1 MPLARLELATPE
13 RVRILSPLCLPNF
26 TTEAITKLMS
36 KPFTKYDFI
45 TDLDYGKASEKTIA
59 GILGL
64 SSKEFEVKTE
74 RNWWTK
80 TGNIAIELEYK
91 GKPSGLNITEATY
104 WVHVLQEADEP
115 FCFVIIPVKKLKILV
130 NKLIKSGEEPR
141 MVGDGNN
148 SKCLI
153 VKKEILLNY
162 ELYREESNGKKTKS

>member
-1 MPLARLELATPE
+1 
-13 RVRILSPLCLPNF
+13 
-26 TTEAITKLMS
+26 MS
-36 KPFTKYDFI
+36 TPFTKYDFI
-45 TDLDYGKASEKTIA
+45 TDLAYGKASEKTIA
-59 GILGL
+59 NILGL

-104 WVHVLQEADEP
+104 WAHVLQEPDGL

>member
-1 MPLARLELATPE
+1 
-13 RVRILSPLCLPNF
+13 
-26 TTEAITKLMS
+26 MS

-74 RNWWTK
+74 RDWWTR

-91 GKPSGLNITEATY
+91 GKASGINKTEATY
-104 WVHVLQEADEP
+104 WIHVLQEKNEP

-162 ELYREESNGKKTKS
+162 ELYKKEINGKKNKS

>member
-1 MPLARLELATPE
+1 
-13 RVRILSPLCLPNF
+13 
-26 TTEAITKLMS
+26 MS

-64 SSKEFEVKTE
+64 SAKYFEVKTE
-74 RNWWTK
+74 RDWWTR

-91 GKPSGLNITEATY
+91 GDASGINKTEATY
-104 WVHVLQEADEP
+104 WCHVLQEKDEP
-115 FCFVIIPVKKLKILV
+115 FCFVIIPVKKLKVLV
-130 NKLIKSGEEPR
+130 KKLIESGEEPR

-162 ELYREESNGKKTKS
+162 ELYMKDINGKKTKS

>member
-1 MPLARLELATPE
+1 
-13 RVRILSPLCLPNF
+13 
-26 TTEAITKLMS
+26 MS
-36 KPFTKYDFI
+36 TPFTKYDFV
-45 TDLDYGKASEKTIA
+45 TDLKYGMDIEKNIA
-59 GILGL
+59 NILGL

-74 RNWWTK
+74 RDWWTR

-91 GKPSGLNITEATY
+91 GDASGINKTEATY
-104 WVHVLQEADEP
+104 WCHVLQEKDEP

-130 NKLIKSGEEPR
+130 EKLIKSGEEPR

>member
-1 MPLARLELATPE
+1 
-13 RVRILSPLCLPNF
+13 
-26 TTEAITKLMS
+26 MS
-36 KPFTKYDFI
+36 TPFTKYDFV
-45 TDLDYGKASEKTIA
+45 TDLKYGTDSEKNIA
-59 GILGL
+59 NILGL

-91 GKPSGLNITEATY
+91 GKASGLNITEAPY
-104 WVHVLQEADEP
+104 WIHVLQEKDEP

-130 NKLIKSGEEPR
+130 EKLIKSGVEPR

-162 ELYREESNGKKTKS
+162 KLYIQKQQ

>member
-1 MPLARLELATPE
+1 
-13 RVRILSPLCLPNF
+13 
-26 TTEAITKLMS
+26 MS

-64 SSKEFEVKTE
+64 SAKECEVKTE
-74 RNWWTK
+74 RDWWTR

-91 GKPSGLNITEATY
+91 GKASGLNKTEAIY
-104 WVHVLQEADEP
+104 WIHVLQEKDEP

-130 NKLIKSGEEPR
+130 NKLIESGVEPR

-162 ELYREESNGKKTKS
+162 ELYIQKQQ

>member
-1 MPLARLELATPE
+1 
-13 RVRILSPLCLPNF
+13 
-26 TTEAITKLMS
+26 MS

-74 RNWWTK
+74 RDWWTR

-91 GKPSGLNITEATY
+91 GKASGINKTQATY
-104 WVHVLQEADEP
+104 WIHVLQEKDEP

-130 NKLIKSGEEPR
+130 EKLIKSGEEPR

-162 ELYREESNGKKTKS
+162 ELYNKEENNGKKTKS